1 MGRRRERRHGSGLAI
16 VSGVALVG
24 IWLVSGLSG
33 AGAVEGEAPVPT
45 VTVQATRDGAFV
57 LNTPAC
63 ANTSST
69 SLAPGTVEVRRAGP
83 TVNDLTLH
91 YGVTA
96 DDVNDFEPLSGV
108 VTIPAG
114 SPATLIVVTPR
125 YADRPAPVSIHRD

>member
-1 MGRRRERRHGSGLAI
+1 

-24 IWLVSGLSG
+24 VWLVSGLTG

-45 VTVQATRDGAFV
+45 VTVQATRDGAFT
-57 LNTPAC
+57 LGTPAC
-63 ANTSST
+63 ANISST

-83 TVNDLTLH
+83 TVHDLTLH

-96 DDVNDFEPLSGV
+96 DDQNDFEPLSGV

-114 SPATLIVVTPR
+114 PPSR
-125 YADRPAPVSIHRD
+125 SS